1 MSHILRLDNPT
12 HMREITYSKWCAIW
26 QTFIYPDRCA
36 ISETNQMRY
45 FFVFSFAL
53 FLITDASA
61 QESAYAKM
69 LRQDSLDFVDF
80 VSYFDTPLEYDINN
94 SRESIPF
101 KYYYKFFRQ
110 EYNEYDVSIEPYIL
124 VNKKKNVTVIILI
137 HHPEGGF
144 SGTYVLGTF
153 KPNGQLVNSN
163 NIGNVTIDS
172 SGGNYCDLNIVNE
185 NLLEI
190 QRYHYQ
196 VFDETRHLI
205 TSQILYEYYHIADDQ
220 FYKIDQY
227 YSHGRSYP
235 MGSFRLLKP
244 EEIANASKSSLELM
258 KNEIFADHGLI
269 FKSDKLIEYFEKQ
282 DWYDARYKDVN
293 QSLTELEL
301 ENIRRILKKD

>member
-1 MSHILRLDNPT
+1 
-12 HMREITYSKWCAIW
+12 
-26 QTFIYPDRCA
+26 
-36 ISETNQMRY
+36 MRY
-45 FFVFSFAL
+45 FFIFSLTL
-53 FLITDASA
+53 FLLADASA
-61 QESAYAKM
+61 QESAYAEM

-80 VSYFDTPLEYDINN
+80 VSYFETPLEYDIDNA
-94 SRESIPF
+94 RESIPF

-110 EYNEYDVSIEPYIL
+110 EFSEYDVSIEPYLLI
-124 VNKKKNVTVIILI
+124 NNKKNVTVIILI

-163 NIGNVTIDS
+163 NIGSVLIDA
-172 SGGNYCDLNIVNE
+172 SGGSYCDLNLVNG

-205 TSQILYEYYHIADDQ
+205 NTQILYDYYHITDEL

-227 YSHGRSYP
+227 YSLGRSFP

-244 EEIANASKSSLELM
+244 EEIANASKSSQDM
-258 KNEIFADHGLI
+258 MRNEIFADHGLI
-269 FKSDKLIEYFEKQ
+269 FKSEKWSTYFENI
-282 DWYDARYKDVN
+282 DWYDARYEDVN
-293 QSLTELEL
+293 HLLTELEL